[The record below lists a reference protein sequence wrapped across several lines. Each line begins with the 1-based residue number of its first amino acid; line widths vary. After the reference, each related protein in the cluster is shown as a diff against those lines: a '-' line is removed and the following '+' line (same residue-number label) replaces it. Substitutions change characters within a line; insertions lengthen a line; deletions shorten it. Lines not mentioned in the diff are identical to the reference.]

1 VSEALVVSN
10 IVLWVLVVVLSLV
23 VLALVRQVG
32 LLNERVAPVGALTN
46 ERGPEIGAPAPEF
59 QLLDLAGRE
68 VTLGGADTEG
78 RSTLLFFLSPTC
90 PVCKTLLPTLERVA
104 RAENVHL
111 VLASDGEPEPHREFV
126 AAQGIE
132 KHTYVLSTE
141 LGMRHQVA
149 KLPHAILIDA
159 AGILRARGMVNTREH
174 LESLFEAARL
184 QVGSIQDYLALES
197 TTSNAAHDQTSQ
209 VEAKQTNPHRNEA
222 LS

>member
-1 VSEALVVSN
+1 VSEALVASN

-59 QLLDLAGRE
+59 NLLDLAGRE
-68 VTLGGADTEG
+68 VTLGGADAAG

-104 RAENVHL
+104 RAERVRL
-111 VLASDGEPEPHREFV
+111 VFASDGDPEAHREFV

-132 KHTYVLSTE
+132 NHSYVLSTE

-149 KLPHAILIDA
+149 KLPHAILIDE
-159 AGILRARGMVNTREH
+159 AGILRAKGMVNTREH

-184 QVGSIQDYLALES
+184 QVGSIQDYLAHES
-197 TTSNAAHDQTSQ
+197 DGDVAALDRTRRA
-209 VEAKQTNPHRNEA
+209 EATQPDPHRSEA